1 MAGEKANGEHMKQL
15 VEEEDM
21 PPWLHVLLRTRFW
34 EPCSRGHAEENRAE
48 DCMFCLHCYEVFCP
62 HCTHDMPNHR
72 VLKVRRY
79 VYRSVVLVK
88 DMQELKT
95 DVSRIQPYI
104 INGQKGI
111 HLRPLKRSC
120 YFRPSAGAPPCKTC
134 GCWLRCTPN
143 IFCSLTCK
151 EKADVSSDDFSGPE
165 AEHRYKSIQK
175 HHLAHAH
182 PVETNE
188 QHQPAAEPDQGVEA
202 GLQPQPVEPDHGVEA
217 GLHHQPAEPDHGAEA
232 EAEPAALDLAEET
245 LVVNTL
251 ELLQENM
258 RSFRTRPRKQGK
270 PQRAPFF

>member
-1 MAGEKANGEHMKQL
+1 MAGEQANGEHMKQL

-21 PPWLHVLLRTRFW
+21 PPWLHVLLKTRFW

-95 DVSRIQPYI
+95 DVSRIQ
-104 INGQKGI
+104 
-111 HLRPLKRSC
+111 
-120 YFRPSAGAPPCKTC
+120 
-134 GCWLRCTPN
+134 
-143 IFCSLTCK
+143 

-165 AEHRYKSIQK
+165 AEHRYKNIQK
-175 HHLAHAH
+175 HHLAHARA
-182 PVETNE
+182 VETNE
-188 QHQPAAEPDQGVEA
+188 QRQPAAEPDDGVEA
-202 GLQPQPVEPDHGVEA
+202 GLQLQPAEPDHEVEA
-217 GLHHQPAEPDHGAEA
+217 GLLLQPAEPEHEVEAGLNHQPAEPDHGAEA

-258 RSFRTRPRKQGK
+258 RSFRTRPRKQEK
-270 PQRAPFF
+270 PQRSPFF

>member
-48 DCMFCLHCYEVFCP
+48 DCMFCLHCYE
-62 HCTHDMPNHR
+62 
-72 VLKVRRY
+72 
-79 VYRSVVLVK
+79 
-88 DMQELKT
+88 
-95 DVSRIQPYI
+95 
-104 INGQKGI
+104 
-111 HLRPLKRSC
+111 
-120 YFRPSAGAPPCKTC
+120 
-134 GCWLRCTPN
+134 
-143 IFCSLTCK
+143 

-202 GLQPQPVEPDHGVEA
+202 GLQPQPAEPDHGVEA